1 MKHMAWRIL
10 LAAAAM
16 AFAALAACPA
26 QAQDQEARPRGGPR
40 GFRGVSLGMGL
51 EQVKERLA
59 ADALFGYRGDP
70 DVSLLPTPQQTLI
83 ECSGSS
89 WVRRA
94 FFQFHEGRLFSIIL
108 VLDDRRLDYYTL
120 YDTLGRKYGEA
131 ARLNPSEAVWEFPGV
146 RLSLERPL
154 SVKYLDTAV
163 FERLRQQ
170 GQAGETLSEMSKKAF
185 LEQF

>member
-1 MKHMAWRIL
+1 MRGKTLIL
-10 LAAAAM
+10 LAAG
-16 AFAALAACPA
+16 LLGAACASAQPA
-26 QAQDQEARPRGGPR
+26 TR
-40 GFRGVSLGMGL
+40 GFRGLELGMSL
-51 EQVKERLA
+51 ELVKDKLT
-59 ADALFGYRGDP
+59 ADPLFGFRGDP
-70 DVSLLPTPQQTLI
+70 DVSLLPTAQQTLI
-83 ECSGSS
+83 ECAGSS
-89 WVRRA
+89 WIRRS
-94 FFQFHEGRLFSIIL
+94 FFQFQEGALLSIIL
-108 VLDDRRLDYYTL
+108 VLDPRRLDYYTL